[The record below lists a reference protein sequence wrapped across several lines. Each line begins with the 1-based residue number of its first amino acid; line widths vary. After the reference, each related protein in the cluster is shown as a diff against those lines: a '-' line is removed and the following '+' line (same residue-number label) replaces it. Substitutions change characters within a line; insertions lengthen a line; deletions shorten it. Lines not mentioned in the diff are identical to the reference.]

1 MERRSLEGS
10 ILAACCA
17 LVLLGASLLV
27 NYENTRNLRQHA
39 DTVANSYEFLAG
51 LNRVLSLLKD
61 AETGQRGF
69 SLTQR
74 AEYLEPYLV
83 AVNAIDVEFDRQTE
97 LATARPA
104 QQSRIPDL
112 RSRVTAK
119 LQELAA
125 LVTLEQYGGNQAAR
139 AGADR
144 ARQAIDG

>member
-39 DTVANSYEFLAG
+39 DTVATSYEFLAS
-51 LNRVLSLLKD
+51 LNRVLSPLKD

-69 SLTQR
+69 TLTQR

-83 AVNAIDVEFDRQTE
+83 AVNAIDVEFDRQ
-97 LATARPA
+97 A
-104 QQSRIPDL
+104 
-112 RSRVTAK
+112 
-119 LQELAA
+119 ELAA
-125 LVTLEQYGGNQAAR
+125 IVTLEQQGEAQAAR
-139 AGADR
+139 AGPDR
-144 ARQAIDG
+144 TRQATHG